1 MAPMS
6 ANAFCTDGPQRPM
19 SFTVGTMRLNSRL
32 RNRRMFSEA
41 MATSMASFTGRPRF
55 SHSSFWL
62 KRSRMW

>member
-1 MAPMS
+1 
-6 ANAFCTDGPQRPM
+6 M